1 MVNIQETVTRDDL
14 RAFELLESKEYRLPS
29 ENAIDVLSAAKS
41 QMKRRE
47 GKEFKMIRT
56 GEPLTVRV
64 TRIK

>member
-1 MVNIQETVTRDDL
+1 MVNVQEMVTRDDL
-14 RAFELLESKEYRLPS
+14 RAFGLLESKEYRLPS
-29 ENAIDVLSAAKS
+29 ENAIESLSTAKS